1 MPTALKSAALAA
13 GLVASASAFAP
24 GLALPGTRAA
34 HRPAVCGVNMQI
46 KPTGALI
53 KQTFLTPKLFNDID
67 KDGSGTIDLEELKA
81 AVQFTSNANVRDLIQ
96 RADLNGDGLSLC
108 CEDAWTRDAGSMQ
121 CMTHAVHDICA
132 CGDTHAND
140 GNTVTMPNTSSNLS
154 QQASS
159 TMASMRG

>member
-1 MPTALKSAALAA
+1 MPLKSAVLAA

-24 GLALPGTRAA
+24 GLASPGTRAA
-34 HRPAVCGVNMQI
+34 HRPAVCSVNMQI

-108 CEDAWTRDAGSMQ
+108 AARVHGRMMREHTRHAHALMTQCMHKQ
-121 CMTHAVHDICA
+121 CMTQAMHNAMHAQAMH
-132 CGDTHAND
+132 G
-140 GNTVTMPNTSSNLS
+140 TSN
-154 QQASS
+154 A
-159 TMASMRG
+159 